1 MATTPN
7 NKMRIKSRKNG
18 FEQNV
23 TPEVYNSLVELNGKH
38 AYTVLKDNT
47 TPPEA
52 LEPTTE
58 ASTKKT
64 ATTK

>member
-1 MATTPN
+1 MATTPS
-7 NKMRIKSRKNG
+7 NKLRIKSRKNG
-18 FEQNV
+18 LEQNV
-23 TPEVYNSLVELNGKH
+23 TPEVFEEMKKINGKH

-58 ASTKKT
+58 APKK